1 MSDIANIATSIL
13 HRRANVAERYNDIL
27 RDNNFSAFP
36 HSIFSHFVFGIPDE
50 KINDPVYIKNCEHID
65 FSIPVNMYFRVF
77 GETYIEL
84 EEEKWHF
91 TKLCKEIMIDNN
103 FTNYHLL
110 YMVFNRRYI
119 NRQND
124 MYCIRSN
131 TCHHYDMDF
140 DDTFDNEIIQR
151 YIVVC
156 DDDEDDITVQYV
168 LPIITGFKLSYDDI
182 DNAIICDMEIYE

>member
-1 MSDIANIATSIL
+1 MSIIIEAL
-13 HRRANVAERYNDIL
+13 QKRANLAEHYNAIL
-27 RDNNFSAFP
+27 RDNNFTAFP
-36 HSIFSHFVFGIPDE
+36 QSIFSHFIFGISDD
-50 KINDPVYIKNCEHID
+50 KMNDSVYIKNYDKIN

-77 GETYIEL
+77 SGIYIEL
-84 EEEKWHF
+84 EDEKKHF
-91 TKLCKEIMIDNN
+91 TKLCKEIMLDNN

-110 YMVFNRRYI
+110 YMIFHRRYI

-131 TCHHYDMDF
+131 VCHHYDMDF
-140 DDTFDNEIIQR
+140 DDTFSKD
-151 YIVVC
+151 IVQKYMVVN
-156 DDDEDDITVQYV
+156 DDDNDNISVQYV